1 MKKTIQ
7 RTFFPLLRGS
17 AHHAIL
23 LVVSLTS
30 GMGPALCQ
38 TPADTDSLN
47 AVGLSWKVDM
57 EEPSPIPEGA
67 SSRYFVA
74 PSAFQMQQGQCHIQ
88 SNVVH
93 NVANVGGSDKLSVT
107 GMVGLWA
114 SGFGLKTSWR
124 MGERTRVSLGAMRF
138 GKFPAPRDKRLM
150 LGGLVVTCGEEANHV
165 SFGLGLTNQAI
176 VATSSSTY
184 YSDEATDEARRLR
197 DEGDYS
203 TRIRPQF
210 RYRSHQARMLVFNL
224 SRIWEVRPGFWLLS
238 ENYLLTNRWFGAA
251 IAEYN
256 DNILSPEMYLIRTF
270 DGSASFPG
278 GHEEALVSFGCRSY
292 RERSGLTFDCGLAVC
307 YSQSLEWLIPIPWFS
322 MALDFS
328 RTNP

>member
-1 MKKTIQ
+1 MEKTIQ
-7 RTFFPLLRGS
+7 RTFFHILKGS
-17 AHHAIL
+17 AHQAIL
-23 LVVSLTS
+23 LVVSLTA

-57 EEPSPIPEGA
+57 EEARPIPKGA
-67 SSRYFVA
+67 SSRYFIA

-93 NVANVGGSDKLSVT
+93 NVVNVGVSDKLSVT
-107 GMVGLWA
+107 GVVGLWA
-114 SGFGLKTSWR
+114 SGLGLKTSWR
-124 MGERTRVSLGAMRF
+124 IGERTRVSLGAMGF
-138 GKFPAPRDKRLM
+138 GKFPAPRSKRLM
-150 LGGLVVTCGEEANHV
+150 LGGLVVTRGDEANHV
-165 SFGLGLTNQAI
+165 SFGLGLTNQTI
-176 VATSSSTY
+176 VATSSPTY
-184 YSDEATDEARRLR
+184 YSDEATNEARRLL
-197 DEGDYS
+197 DEGEYG
-203 TRIRPQF
+203 TMIRPQF

-238 ENYLLTNRWFGAA
+238 ENYLLTNRWFGAP
-251 IAEYN
+251 IAEEN
-256 DNILSPEMYLIRTF
+256 DNILSPQMYLIRTF

-292 RERSGLTFDCGLAVC
+292 RERSGLTFDFGLAVC

-328 RTNP
+328 RTKP